1 MPSSGNGSVSCRI
14 CETIREKIL
23 TGEFKPGQRMV
34 EAKVAKSFGV
44 SITPVREAFSTLVK
58 QGLLTT
64 FPYCGTY
71 VTILTYEY
79 ARPWKLLPPNWL
91 LSTWSRKTR
100 IICPTSAVSQMKKIS
115 PGTTWPVSSMISS
128 STNSFFRRQT
138 ILCCVRF
145 GISPKAVSP
154 FSSRSPAPTARPL
167 PPS

>member
-1 MPSSGNGSVSCRI
+1 MEDFEVEAENVPSSGNGSVSCRI

-79 ARPWKLLPPNWL
+79 AYDLIFV
-91 LSTWSRKTR
+91 RKALET
-100 IICPTSAVSQMKKIS
+100 AAAK
-115 PGTTWPVSSMISS
+115 
-128 STNSFFRRQT
+128 F
-138 ILCCVRF
+138 CCVRF
-145 GISPKAVSP
+145 GILPKAVSP